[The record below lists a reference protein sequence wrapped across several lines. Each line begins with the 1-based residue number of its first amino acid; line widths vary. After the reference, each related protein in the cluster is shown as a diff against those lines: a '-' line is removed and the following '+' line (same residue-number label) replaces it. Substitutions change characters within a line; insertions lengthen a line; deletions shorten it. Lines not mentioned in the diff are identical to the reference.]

1 LVKLIIS
8 GTNVNFDE
16 PTKVEIEGAPPMRM
30 IEHVSSAVLIVRA
43 WIPPKV
49 LIGKGVKRVTVQSG
63 GQTYI
68 SSLEIQ

>member
-1 LVKLIIS
+1 
-8 GTNVNFDE
+8 VNLDAA
-16 PTKVEIEGAPPMRM
+16 TTVEIEKTPPIKR
-30 IEHVSSAVLIVRA
+30 IEHMSSSAIIVRA

-49 LIGKGVKRVTVQSG
+49 LIGKGIKRVTVQSG